1 MEPHRPKGQA
11 SLFDLGTKRK
21 RTEDEGPARELIIRL
36 RPDVQQAVAGM
47 QPLQPAL
54 HPALPQLRG
63 LWGGPKCLHHWGCK
77 PLQERGMCGHSCN
90 SGGVGGSIRC
100 ACICTSQ
107 LKQQQQQKQQQL
119 KKQAVWVR
127 MHLQGRRG
135 RGRGLETLEIS
146 ETTTEE
152 EEGGEWLKLGAIK
165 LVTDFDLNQH

>member
-11 SLFDLGTKRK
+11 SLYDLGCTKRK
-21 RTEDEGPARELIIRL
+21 RTEDDGPARELIIRL

-135 RGRGLETLEIS
+135 RGRGRGRGLKTLEIS

-152 EEGGEWLKLGAIK
+152 EGGKVMQE
-165 LVTDFDLNQH
+165 